1 MPSRKDVV
9 TDQLEELA
17 SSLENLWNALT
28 RDPKKE
34 ARRERMWTVVSGL
47 VAAGT
52 TVASRKIAAKV
63 WPILTGEQPPTAR
76 PQPRSAPP
84 TARSEDET
92 RTHVTTAS

>member
-1 MPSRKDVV
+1 MPNRRDVV
-9 TDQLEELA
+9 TEQLQELA
-17 SSLENLWNALT
+17 DSAENLWKALT

-34 ARRERMWTVVSGL
+34 ARRERMWTITSGV
-47 VAAGT
+47 VAAGAT
-52 TVASRKIAAKV
+52 IVSRKIAAKV